1 MHFSDL
7 ECGKRLFL
15 GTGRPIALGIGE
27 DEIRG
32 SAYLEGP
39 VQMGTADAFDSVIA
53 TTMIA
58 RDKNTDEKSNPDRS
72 LYVKG
77 NTFMEGDSG
86 TRNALYVTGGSGPNS
101 VYIDGDLYVTGATD
115 TGNKGRLASRFATA
129 DAKPKPF
136 DLVHPTKGQGHRLRY
151 ACIEGPEVGVY
162 YRGRLKND
170 TEIVLPNY
178 WKDLVHVDSITVQ
191 LQPVGA
197 HQDIIVKRWDD
208 EKVYLQ
214 AKPGFPINCFYHVYA
229 ERKDINPLIV
239 EYQGDSWKDYPD
251 PNFNPDTAS
260 DPEDPN
266 RFNDPDYR
274 GSRNTIT
281 S

>member
-1 MHFSDL
+1 MHFSDV

-39 VQMGTADAFDSVIA
+39 VQIGTADAYSSVVA
-53 TTMIA
+53 TTMIG

-72 LYVKG
+72 LYVRG

-115 TGNKGRLASRFATA
+115 TGNKGRLASRFAAA
-129 DAKPKPF
+129 DASPKPF
-136 DLVHPTKGQGHRLRY
+136 DIKHPSKKEWRLRY

-191 LQPVGA
+191 LQPIGA

-208 EKVYLQ
+208 EKIYLQ

-251 PNFNPDTAS
+251 PNFNPDTAP

-274 GSRNTIT
+274 GNRNTIT
-281 S
+281 T